1 MKKDKIPQRIMKE
14 IEKETNDEFRNF
26 LITSKLVKHCKK
38 CKDTIRPEEKDLDNK
53 YDEKWNDIGK
63 TKECDFCGKKGNWK
77 NILRSTEISK
87 KDGSDIILCN
97 ECLNNY
103 ASGDYD
109 KIKIE
114 GGLKCK

>member
-1 MKKDKIPQRIMKE
+1 MKKGKVPFRILKE
-14 IEKETNDEFRNF
+14 IEKETNDEFKSY
-26 LITSKLVKHCKK
+26 LMGKEIAKHCKK
-38 CKDTIRPEEKDLDNK
+38 CRKENLKEKHIDLYIKDISEAKM
-53 YDEKWNDIGK
+53 
-63 TKECDFCGKKGNWK
+63 KECDFCGKKGEWR

-109 KIKIE
+109 KIKLKE
-114 GGLKCK
+114 G